1 MNYDIKGLVNTSTN
15 LAKIRIEEDTVH
27 IQLSSRSSIMS
38 ELDDLRN
45 RIAAMVQLAG
55 GTVEEDEP
63 YPGWKPNLESKVL
76 KIAKKIYAD
85 KYGKEPVI
93 EAIHAGLE
101 CGIIGE
107 KFKGMDAISIGPTVK
122 YPHSP
127 EEQVHIS
134 TVEKFYDFVVDIMK
148 AV

>member
-1 MNYDIKGLVNTSTN
+1 MSYDIAGLVNTSTN
-15 LAKIRIEEDTVH
+15 LAKIRIDDEAAR

-38 ELDDLRN
+38 ELHDLQN
-45 RIAAMVQLAG
+45 RINAMTQLSG
-55 GTVEEDEP
+55 GSVEEDEP
-63 YPGWKPNLESKVL
+63 YPGWKPNLESNIL
-76 KIAKKIYAD
+76 NIAKKVYT
-85 KYGKEPVI
+85 KNYGKEPVV

-127 EEQVHIS
+127 EEQVQIS
-134 TVEKFYDFVVDIMK
+134 TVEKFYDFVVDIMRS
-148 AV
+148 V